1 MKPNIELIL
10 EKNEEF
16 SCLSK
21 LADSK
26 YLEVKKL
33 NESIDLEELVY
44 LPYIELKKL
53 YDCIKNRISSEK
65 LNQIKKIL
73 IKKAK
78 EFYPGLNKVHN
89 YPEINNITF
98 LNEDIKIKLDELLTK
113 YENEIIIPN
122 FSFLELQT
130 SNEIN
135 IKIIDFLYDSG
146 MLEKIYNLKCICEE
160 SKLSISEKK
169 FNKMKDIFSLGEDDF
184 AYVDCDYCNG
194 REIFDL
200 ETLNESVEIKYRFI
214 RKSKNNILQI

>member
-1 MKPNIELIL
+1 MKLNIELIL

-16 SCLSK
+16 SYLSK
-21 LADSK
+21 LVDSK

-33 NESIDLEELVY
+33 NENIDLEELGC
-44 LPYIELKKL
+44 LPHTEVKKL
-53 YDCIKNRISSEK
+53 YDCIKHRVSSQK

-73 IKKAK
+73 IKKTK
-78 EFYPGLNKVHN
+78 EFYPELNKIHN

-113 YENEIIIPN
+113 YENKIIIPN
-122 FSFLELQT
+122 FAFLELQT
-130 SNEIN
+130 PDKIN
-135 IKIIDFLYDSG
+135 TKIINFLYDSG
-146 MLEKIYNLKCICEE
+146 MLEKIFNLKCLCGE

-214 RKSKNNILQI
+214 GKSKNNILQI